1 MKELE
6 KFQTV
11 KEVLEDMAKSTRDNY
26 KVTLRQYLEFVNG
39 LTPDE
44 LIEEAKTDVKKTQG
58 RISNFYKWLQGQ
70 EIEGRKRGKSMLQ
83 NSAHQRAYGYLRGWY
98 VNNDIIFERK
108 WTRKIPKFSRLREAI
123 RKDAVYTF
131 FKVDE
136 KKRKIYFDREPMQQF
151 LSNLK
156 LRDQAITLALLSSGQ
171 DSGELLRLNIG
182 DIREQQNNRI
192 FWENKRRKTQI
203 LFRTFISKEA
213 TKLMHTYIKQERA
226 NAQDSEPLFVTS
238 GNHGKLKRVT
248 PTLLSSVYRDAAK
261 RMNIKWENGEQ
272 NPLRPKRMR
281 HLFRTA
287 CDAAGVPELYQNAF
301 MGHVNSQGQDYS
313 ELSPAK
319 LELEYLRVEPFLT
332 VYGTVEENVEFKQQ
346 ISKLEGTI
354 NLLSKRN
361 VEFEEERKN
370 LEKKVGLL
378 TEQVEMLTTVL
389 KQLVKATRPNDE
401 EFNALLKQ
409 WSKEEA
415 KEKLDELTGEAK
427 PRPKTSLRLPDKG

>member
-44 LIEEAKTDVKKTQG
+44 LIAEAKTDIKKTQK

-70 EIEGRKRGKSMLQ
+70 EVEGCKSREKKMRKT
-83 NSAHQRAYGYLRGWY
+83 SAHQRAYGYLRGWY
-98 VNNDIIFERK
+98 VNNDIVFKRK
-108 WTRKIPKFSRLREAI
+108 WTRKIPPFSRMKEAI
-123 RKDAVYTF
+123 KKDAVYTF

-156 LRDQAITLALLSSGQ
+156 LRDQAITLALFSSGQ
-171 DSGELLRLNIG
+171 DSGELFRLNIG
-182 DIREQQNNRI
+182 DIRRQQNSRI
-192 FWENKRRKTQI
+192 FWEGERSKTQI
-203 LFRTFISKEA
+203 LFRTFLSKEA
-213 TKLMHTYIKQERA
+213 TKLIRTYIKQERA
-226 NAQDSEPLFVTS
+226 NAKDDKPLFVTS
-238 GNHGKLKRVT
+238 GNHGKLKRMT
-248 PTLLSSVYRDAAK
+248 PELLSSVYRDAAK
-261 RMNIKWENGEQ
+261 RMKIVWNNGEQ

-287 CDAAGVPELYQNAF
+287 CDTAGISELYQNAF
-301 MGHVNSQGQDYS
+301 MGHTNSQGQDYS

-319 LELEYLRVEPFLT
+319 LELEFLRVEPFLT
-332 VYGTVEENVEFKQQ
+332 VYGTVEENTEFKEQ

-361 VEFEEERKN
+361 VEFEEGRKK
-370 LEKKVGLL
+370 LEQKVELL
-378 TEQVEMLTTVL
+378 TEQVQMLQEVVKRLPKPQMTEEEI
-389 KQLVKATRPNDE
+389 KARLVQRK
-401 EFNALLKQ
+401 
-409 WSKEEA
+409 KEEA
-415 KEKLDELTGEAK
+415 LEELERK
-427 PRPKTSLRLPDKG
+427 SQPKSSLRLPNSR